1 MWYGVSELEPDVGG
15 GLGWFFTRFG
25 GPLYS
30 WNLIT
35 RFGGVLAGFFFTLA
49 NRLLLPLLLPCD
61 EVLELLENSG
71 GDIALVKRTESSVA
85 ALIEERLDAE
95 AKLEADVPAEI
106 CDRVKVC
113 DGERTPLCWRDC
125 MKGTMSGGGGIVTGD
140 IAASLK
146 ISLWPGDDASS
157 LPQTSSGSSLN

>member
-1 MWYGVSELEPDVGG
+1 MLEPVVGG
-15 GLGWFFTRFG
+15 GLGWFLTRFG

-35 RFGGVLAGFFFTLA
+35 RFGGVFAGFFFTLA

-61 EVLELLENSG
+61 DVLELLENSG
-71 GDIALVKRTESSVA
+71 GDMALVKCTDSSVVA
-85 ALIEERLDAE
+85 FTEEM
-95 AKLEADVPAEI
+95 LEADARLEAVVLAEI
-106 CDRVKVC
+106 CDRVNVC
-113 DGERTPLCWRDC
+113 EGDSTPLCCRDC

-140 IAASLK
+140 IATSLK

-157 LPQTSSGSSLN
+157 LAQASSGSSLN